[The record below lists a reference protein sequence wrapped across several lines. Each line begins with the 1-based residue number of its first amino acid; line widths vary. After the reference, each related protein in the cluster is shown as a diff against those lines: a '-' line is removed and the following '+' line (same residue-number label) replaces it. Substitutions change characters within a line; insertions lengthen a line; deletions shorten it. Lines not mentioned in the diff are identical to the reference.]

1 MDQTFSPVSQ
11 LDGKLTMPADKSIA
25 HRALM
30 FAGMTAGTSRITG
43 QISGEDVASTR
54 RCMESLG
61 VEFTDEAPGTL
72 IVKGTGWVIPDQAAL
87 DCGNSGTTMRLLS
100 GALAGRK
107 GTFTLSGDA
116 SLSRRPMGRVAE
128 PLGLMGANV
137 QTAEGGRPPLTI
149 RGGSLNPI
157 IYRTPVPSAQVKSA
171 ILLAGLQAD
180 GLTTVQEDAPSRDHT
195 ERILAWL
202 GCRIL
207 RTEGQVSVQGGDQL
221 FGHGGFELQLP
232 GDLSSAAFW
241 LVAAL
246 LAPAGMVVI
255 DGVGLNPGR
264 TGIIDILALMG
275 ADLGLNANL
284 PGPEPAGTLFGRSCK
299 LQATEVSGDRIP
311 AAVDE
316 LPLVA
321 LAATQAEGTT
331 VIRDAAELRVKETDR
346 IAVLAE
352 GLRTLGAKVEERPDG
367 LIIEGPTP
375 LTGGVVQAAGDHRM
389 ALTFAVAGLIA
400 REPVTVQGW
409 DAASV
414 SYPGFLD
421 DLKKVAG

>member
-1 MDQTFSPVSQ
+1 MDQTFSPVSR

-61 VEFTDEAPGTL
+61 VEFTDEGPGTL
-72 IVKGTGWVIPDQAAL
+72 IVKGTGWMVPDPAAL

-299 LQATEVSGDRIP
+299 LRATEVSGDRIP

>member
-1 MDQTFSPVSQ
+1 MDKAFSRIERLEGTLEV
-11 LDGKLTMPADKSIA
+11 PADKSIA

-30 FAGMTAGTSRITG
+30 FAGMAAGTSRVTG
-43 QISGEDVASTR
+43 QISGEDVNSTR
-54 RCMESLG
+54 RCMEALG
-61 VEFTDEAPGTL
+61 AQVTGQGPGAL
-72 IVKGTGWVIPDQAAL
+72 LVRGTGWKTPAEADL
-87 DCGNSGTTMRLLS
+87 DCANSGTTMRLLA

-107 GTFTLSGDA
+107 GKFTLSGDP
-116 SLSRRPMGRVAE
+116 SLSRRPMLRVAE
-128 PLGLMGANV
+128 PLGLMGASVETSEN
-137 QTAEGGRPPLTI
+137 GRPPLTI
-149 RGGSLNPI
+149 RGRRLKPI
-157 IYRTPVPSAQVKSA
+157 IYRSPVPSAQVKSA

-180 GLTTVQEDAPSRDHT
+180 GLTTVQESAPSRDHT

-202 GCRIL
+202 GCRVL

-221 FGHGGFELQLP
+221 FRHGGFELQLP

-241 LVAAL
+241 LVAAI
-246 LAPAGMVVI
+246 LAPAGEIRVE
-255 DGVGLNPGR
+255 GVGLNPGR
-264 TGIIDILALMG
+264 TGILDILTAMG
-275 ADLGLNANL
+275 ADLEIVPTADSPEPVGTVVAR
-284 PGPEPAGTLFGRSCK
+284 PGP
-299 LQATEVSGDRIP
+299 LQGTEVGGATIP

-346 IAVLAE
+346 IKMLAE
-352 GLRTLGAKVEERPDG
+352 GLRALGAKVEDRPDG
-367 LIIEGPTP
+367 LTIEGPTP
-375 LTGGVVQAAGDHRM
+375 LGGGLVQAAGDHRM

-400 REPVTVQGW
+400 REPVTVEGW

-421 DLKKVAG
+421 DLKKVAR

>member
-1 MDQTFSPVSQ
+1 MDQTFSPVSR

-72 IVKGTGWVIPDQAAL
+72 IVKGTGWNVPEPAAL

-202 GCRIL
+202 GCRVL

>member
-1 MDQTFSPVSQ
+1 MDRSFGRVERLEGSLEV
-11 LDGKLTMPADKSIA
+11 PADKSIA

-30 FAGMTAGTSRITG
+30 FAGMAAGTSRITG
-43 QISGEDVASTR
+43 QISGEDVNSTR
-54 RCMESLG
+54 RCMEVLG
-61 VEFTDEAPGTL
+61 AEVTDGAPGVL
-72 IVKGTGWVIPDQAAL
+72 IVRGTGWKTPAEAEL
-87 DCGNSGTTMRLLS
+87 DCGNSGTTMRLLA

-107 GTFTLSGDA
+107 GKFTLSGDP
-116 SLSRRPMGRVAE
+116 SLSRRPMLRVAE
-128 PLGLMGANV
+128 PLGLMGASVETSEN
-137 QTAEGGRPPLTI
+137 GCPPLTI
-149 RGGSLNPI
+149 RGGHLKPI
-157 IYRTPVPSAQVKSA
+157 IYRSPVSSAQVKSA

-180 GLTTVQEDAPSRDHT
+180 GLTTVQESAPSRDHT

-202 GCRIL
+202 GCRVL
-207 RTEGQVSVQGGDQL
+207 RTEGQVSVQGGNQL
-221 FGHGGFELQLP
+221 FSHQGFELQLP

-241 LVAAL
+241 LVAAI
-246 LAPAGMVVI
+246 LAPAGEVRVE
-255 DGVGLNPGR
+255 GVGLNPGR
-264 TGIIDILALMG
+264 TGILEILKEMG
-275 ADLGLNANL
+275 ADLEIVPTADS
-284 PGPEPAGTLFGRSCK
+284 PEPVGTVVARPGR
-299 LQATEVSGDRIP
+299 LQSTEVAGAMVP

-352 GLRTLGAKVEERPDG
+352 GLKALGAKVEDRPDG

-375 LTGGVVQAAGDHRM
+375 LGGGVVQAAGDHRM

-400 REPVTVQGW
+400 REPVTVRGW

-421 DLKKVAG
+421 DLKKVAR

>member
-1 MDQTFSPVSQ
+1 MDQTFSPVSR
-11 LDGKLTMPADKSIA
+11 LEGKLTMPADKSIA

-30 FAGMTAGTSRITG
+30 FAGMAKGTSRITG
-43 QISGEDVASTR
+43 LISGEDVNSTR

-61 VEFTDEAPGTL
+61 VEFTDEAPGKL
-72 IVKGTGWVIPDQAAL
+72 IVKGTGWEVPESAAL

-100 GALAGRK
+100 GALAGRR
-107 GTFTLSGDA
+107 GTFILSGDA

-128 PLGLMGANV
+128 PLGLMGARLE
-137 QTAEGGRPPLTI
+137 TSEDGRPPLTI
-149 RGGSLNPI
+149 RGGSLKPI

-195 ERILAWL
+195 ERILGWL

-246 LAPAGMVVI
+246 LAPAGMIVI

-264 TGIIDILALMG
+264 AGIIDILALMG

-284 PGPEPAGTLFGRSCK
+284 PGPEPAGSLFGRSCK
-299 LQATEVSGDRIP
+299 LRATEVSGDRIP

-352 GLRTLGAKVEERPDG
+352 GLRTLGAKVEDRPDG

>member
-1 MDQTFSPVSQ
+1 MDQTFEPASR
-11 LDGKLTMPADKSIA
+11 LEGTLTMPADKSIA

-30 FAGMTAGTSRITG
+30 FAGMAAGTSRISG
-43 QISGEDVASTR
+43 QISGEDVNSTR
-54 RCMESLG
+54 RCMEALG
-61 VEFTDEAPGTL
+61 ARVTEEQPGVL
-72 IVKGTGWVIPDQAAL
+72 IVRGTGWEVPAEAGL

-100 GALAGRK
+100 GALAGRR

-116 SLSRRPMGRVAE
+116 SLSRRPMLRVAE
-128 PLGLMGANV
+128 PLERMGASV
-137 QTAEGGRPPLTI
+137 LTAEGGRPPITI
-149 RGGSLNPI
+149 RGGTLDPI
-157 IYRTPVPSAQVKSA
+157 TYRTPVPSAQIKSA

-180 GLTTVQEDAPSRDHT
+180 GTTTVQEDAPSRDHT

-202 GCRIL
+202 GCRIE
-207 RTEGQVSVQGGDQL
+207 RTPGEVSVTGGDQL
-221 FGHGGFELQLP
+221 YGHQGFELEVP

-246 LAPAGMVVI
+246 LAPAGKVRI

-264 TGIIDILALMG
+264 TGILDILSLMG
-275 ADLGLNANL
+275 ADVWVNHTTRE
-284 PGPEPAGTLFGRSCK
+284 PEPVGSVFARASK
-299 LQATEVSGDRIP
+299 LRATEVSGAQIP

-316 LPLVA
+316 LPLIA

-352 GLRTLGAKVEERPDG
+352 GLRALGAKVEDRPDG
-367 LIIEGPTP
+367 LVIEGPTP

-389 ALTFAVAGLIA
+389 AMTFAVAGLVA
-400 REPVTVQGW
+400 RGPVTVNGW
-409 DAASV
+409 NAASV

-421 DLKKVAG
+421 DLKKVAR